1 MSLLVGLTGGIGS
14 GKSLAARFFKELGAH
29 IIDAD
34 KLSRD
39 LVRPGQ
45 PALREIIEIFGEDI
59 IDSDGNL
66 NRGELAKIIFKDVKK
81 KAALELILHPK
92 IIKMEQEEYARIS
105 NSDPSAIVIIE
116 AALLIESGNYKNVD
130 KVIVIQTSEEQQ
142 VARILARSNVSQDQA
157 IARIKNQMRLEEKN
171 KFADFLLENMSTP
184 EDLKKNV
191 HELYKKI
198 REINNNQ

>member
-1 MSLLVGLTGGIGS
+1 M
-14 GKSLAARFFKELGAH
+14 AARFFKELGAH